1 MVFSNFVEAKL
12 MLVLPLVA
20 AAKFILPVN
29 FLQLSHAHVVQEMEL
44 RGLFKKGLEEKRG
57 TVQAELMRS
66 IPGFWPEKKF

>member
-1 MVFSNFVEAKL
+1 

-20 AAKFILPVN
+20 AAKFILPPPVN